1 MEVSCGDISFT
12 VDTLLTGGPAKPAGP
27 GGPTSPRSPCE
38 GAEEMVSPGKT
49 KIDSGDDFLSFFK
62 KKHYCYIFRAL
73 ALVMQ

>member
-1 MEVSCGDISFT
+1 MEVFRGDIFFFT

-49 KIDSGDDFLSFFK
+49 KTDAGDDFLFFVK
-62 KKHYCYIFRAL
+62 KRIAIFSGHWL
-73 ALVMQ
+73 